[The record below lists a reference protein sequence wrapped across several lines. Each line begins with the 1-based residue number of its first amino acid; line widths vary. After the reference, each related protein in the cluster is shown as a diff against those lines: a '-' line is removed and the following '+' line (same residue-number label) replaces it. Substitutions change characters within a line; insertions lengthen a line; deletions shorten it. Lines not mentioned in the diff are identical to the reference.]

1 MPRDRY
7 EPLWCPRETVVEEA
21 LEGKVINVK
30 YVPKQNPPN
39 QALSVLHSVLLRCL
53 EGRHTSIQSD
63 YFISEVPTL
72 SPMVSGRG
80 LVR

>member
-1 MPRDRY
+1 MPQDRY

-30 YVPKQNPPN
+30 SVPKQNPQN
-39 QALSVLHSVLLRCL
+39 QAISVLRSVLLRCP
-53 EGRHTSIQSD
+53 EGSHTSIQSD
-63 YFISEVPTL
+63 YFISEVPPL
-72 SPMVSGRG
+72 RPMVNGRG